1 MKIIILR
8 WLNEKKKVI
17 AEQLQTEDAI
27 IPTVVIVYSF
37 LGKQASF
44 AGLLFYICDWNM
56 CYWT

>member
-1 MKIIILR
+1 MK
-8 WLNEKKKVI
+8 KKKVI

-37 LGKQASF
+37 LRKQASF

>member
-37 LGKQASF
+37 LRKQASF